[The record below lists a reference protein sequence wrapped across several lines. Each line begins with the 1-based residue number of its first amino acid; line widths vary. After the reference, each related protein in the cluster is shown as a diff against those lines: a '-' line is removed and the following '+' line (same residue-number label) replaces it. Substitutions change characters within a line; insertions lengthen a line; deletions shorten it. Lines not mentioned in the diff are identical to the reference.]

1 MALEKRVM
9 VRLSDEVYE
18 ELMKVADRNRR
29 KPSTLARF
37 MIESALGFGDSSF
50 VSYPPVP
57 ETELVKEP
65 Q

>member
-1 MALEKRVM
+1 MALDKRVM

-18 ELMKVADRNRR
+18 ELVKVAIRNRR

-50 VSYPPVP
+50 VQYIPVQ
-57 ETELVKEP
+57 ETELIKEP